1 MIQSPSQTWDILFT
15 NANLAT
21 MAQGKY
27 GIVENAALA
36 ISGTTIAWIGPMA
49 ELKDAN
55 KLSAKKTIDCEGK
68 WLLPGFVD
76 CHTHMVWAG
85 SRSAEFEMR
94 LTGASYE
101 DISAAGGGIFSTV
114 TATRKASESDLLAT
128 ARKRA
133 RHFLKQGITTFE
145 VKTGYGL
152 DLENELKLLS
162 VIKNLNHIAPQN
174 IHATFLGAHA
184 LPPEFSGDT
193 DAYIDLVVNQMLP
206 KVKAQG
212 IATAVDVFCER
223 IAFSRDQT
231 ERIFK
236 TAVDLGLQIKLH
248 AEQLSDSGGA
258 ALAATY
264 RALSCDHLEYLSP
277 EGAAAM
283 AESCVTA
290 VLLPGAFHYLKET
303 QKPPIDLFRSLAVPM
318 ALATDLNPGTSPV
331 FSMTQVMN
339 LSCLCFGLTCEE
351 ALAGAT
357 IQGARALGI
366 EKNKGSLEPGKDA
379 DITLWDIDTPADL
392 SYLTGF
398 PAPEQVVI
406 SGKIAYS
413 DTDSEETAANKA

>member
-1 MIQSPSQTWDILFT
+1 MTESPAPPWDILFT

-21 MAQGKY
+21 MAQGRY
-27 GIVENAALA
+27 GTMENAALA
-36 ISGTTIAWIGPMA
+36 VSGATIAWIGFMA
-49 ELKDAN
+49 ELEGVTRP
-55 KLSAKKTIDCEGK
+55 SAKKTIDCSGK

-76 CHTHMVWAG
+76 CHTHMIWAG

-94 LTGASYE
+94 LNGASYE
-101 DISAAGGGIFSTV
+101 EISAAGGGIFSTV
-114 TATRKASESDLLAT
+114 KATRKASENDLLAT

-145 VKTGYGL
+145 VKSGYGL

-162 VIKNLNHIAPQN
+162 VIKKLKAISPQH

-184 LPPEFSGDT
+184 LPQEFSGT
-193 DAYIDLVVNQMLP
+193 DAYVDLVVHQMLP

-212 IATAVDVFCER
+212 VATAVDVFCER

-236 TAVDLGLQIKLH
+236 TAVDLGLKVKLH

-258 ALAATY
+258 ALAASY
-264 RALSCDHLEYLSP
+264 NALSCDHLEYLSP
-277 EGAAAM
+277 EGVAAM
-283 AESCVTA
+283 AEGGVTA

-303 QKPPIDLFRSLAVPM
+303 QKPPVDLFRSLAVPM

-331 FSMTQVMN
+331 FSMPQVMN

-357 IQGARALGI
+357 IQGAKALGI

-398 PAPEQVVI
+398 PDPEQVLI
-406 SGKIAYS
+406 LGKIAYS
-413 DTDSEETAANKA
+413 GAESEETAANNR